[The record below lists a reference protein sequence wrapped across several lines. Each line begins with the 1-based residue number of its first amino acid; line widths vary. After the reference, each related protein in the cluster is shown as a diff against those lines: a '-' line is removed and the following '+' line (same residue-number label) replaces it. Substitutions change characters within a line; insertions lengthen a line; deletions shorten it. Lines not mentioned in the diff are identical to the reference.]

1 MFFFVNIFFVI
12 FLHIFIK
19 LIFNNKSLNF
29 KKITYVF
36 LIFYCTFIITYIFNL
51 LDFQKDKENLI
62 YLIINFLLFVS
73 YILTIGL
80 KKINSPTFYILE
92 FFKIKNK
99 TNKYDIIKYLEDKKI
114 FENRF
119 KELEEENMISLK
131 NNEIKL
137 TKNGKI
143 FAKFMK
149 SLANFFKIESK
160 G

>member
-1 MFFFVNIFFVI
+1 MFFFINFFFVI

-19 LIFNNKSLNF
+19 FIFKNKSFNF

-36 LIFYCTFIITYIFNL
+36 LIFYSIFIIAYIFNL
-51 LDFQKDKENLI
+51 LDFQKNKENII
-62 YLIINFLLFVS
+62 YLIINFLLFIS

-131 NNEIKL
+131 NNEMKL
-137 TKNGKI
+137 TKHGKI
-143 FAKFMK
+143 FASFMK
-149 SLANFFKIESK
+149 TLSIFFKIESR

>member
-1 MFFFVNIFFVI
+1 MFFFVNIFFVF

-19 LIFNNKSLNF
+19 LIFYNKSVNF

-36 LIFYCTFIITYIFNL
+36 IIFYCTFIITYIFNL

-149 SLANFFKIESK
+149 TLANFFKIESK